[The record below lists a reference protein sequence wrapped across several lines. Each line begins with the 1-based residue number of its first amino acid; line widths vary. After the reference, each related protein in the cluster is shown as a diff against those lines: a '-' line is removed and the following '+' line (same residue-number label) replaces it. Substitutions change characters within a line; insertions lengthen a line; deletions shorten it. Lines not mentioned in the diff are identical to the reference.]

1 MSSLG
6 QMVAGIAHEIN
17 NPINFIYGNI
27 EHTKNYFQDLLEI
40 IQIYQQ
46 KYLQV
51 ETEIEERVKEIDLEF
66 IISDLPKIL
75 CSMKMGTE
83 RIRQLVLSLRNF
95 SRLDEAEV
103 KYVDLHEGID
113 NTLLILNNRIK
124 DKIEIIKKY
133 GELPLVECYLAQI
146 NQVFINILNN
156 AIDAL
161 ISAREQLQKQIVIQT
176 QLIAS
181 DSIQIKIKDNGIG
194 ITLEIQNKIF
204 DPFFTTKPVGSGTG
218 LGLSICYQVMEKYQG
233 KIVVNSQLNRGTEFA
248 ISLPIKQLHSS

>member
-1 MSSLG
+1 
-6 QMVAGIAHEIN
+6 MVAGIAHEIN